1 LQRAD
6 YLAGAARPFRRKRRY
21 GVKAEPTIA
30 WPDGRVDAAPGQ
42 LGLDQPRRILSLIQ
56 SRVSG
61 TTFRPKRRATGFCA
75 AAHYVY
81 TTLANHSKRLAD
93 NLANSA

>member
-1 LQRAD
+1 MISIGVAC
-6 YLAGAARPFRRKRRY
+6 LAVSPDDPTLLL
-21 GVKAEPTIA
+21 GV
-30 WPDGRVDAAPGQ
+30 
-42 LGLDQPRRILSLIQ
+42 PRRILSLIQ